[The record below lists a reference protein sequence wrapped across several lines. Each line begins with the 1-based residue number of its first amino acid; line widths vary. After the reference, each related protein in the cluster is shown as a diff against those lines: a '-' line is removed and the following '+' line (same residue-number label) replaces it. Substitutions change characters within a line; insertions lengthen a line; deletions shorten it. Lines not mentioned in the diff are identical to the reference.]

1 MRVYLPIILLFG
13 LTYLAGL
20 PGRAAAESTVVLTNA
35 AQIRALSP
43 AQAAQRL
50 PVRLKGIVT
59 TTASWNA
66 LVIMDQT
73 AGIYVTA
80 NHLMSNV
87 YQRGDEVEIE
97 GVTDPG
103 EFAPFV
109 RVKTDRKTGTAPVPS
124 PQPTSY
130 RQIMTGAEDA
140 QWIQFTGVV
149 RKFSKP
155 ADTNGISRMEV
166 AADGGSLQ
174 VRFNNS
180 ANVRI
185 DVDAEVCVQAICYY
199 QVNLRRQVL
208 NPVLQIPVGV
218 PVRVVQPAPAD
229 PFAAPFRSAE
239 SLLQFSPASSFDH
252 RVHVRG
258 LVTCHQ
264 AGGPRLIWIRDG
276 STGLKIQLQ
285 QDEDLQPGDQI
296 EVLGFPRLGAY
307 TPMLEEAMVKKTG
320 VTRPPAPQL
329 LANPREVFD
338 HEDDLVTLTNTL
350 TGLQSTF
357 EGVTL
362 SLESGG
368 QAFKAYIQLP
378 GNDQAPPAWEPGSI
392 VRVTGIGSI
401 IYDESKPMMGVW
413 YPQSFQI
420 LLRAPNDLTVIT
432 PPPWWT
438 PRHVMLVLCLVA
450 GGSVLATA
458 LVMWQ
463 ARRRLAE
470 QGRQRA
476 LAETQFTAIL
486 AERNRVAREIHDTLA
501 QGLVATSVQLR
512 LARKQIAG
520 VNPGLTAH
528 LDTALQ
534 LVQGS
539 LQEARNSIW
548 NMRSQV
554 LETGDLAGALKNILR
569 QMSDGTE
576 LRTEF
581 ETIGKPRRFSPFIEN
596 NLLRVGQEA
605 ITNAIKH
612 AQAGQIKVTVEFGEK
627 QFCLTVTDDGR
638 GFDAAQPPPS
648 EGGFGQVGMR
658 ERANALKGTLAIRS
672 APGQGAQIRLTVPLT
687 GD

>member
-1 MRVYLPIILLFG
+1 MRVTLSTILLFG
-13 LTYLAGL
+13 LTVLAGFT
-20 PGRAAAESTVVLTNA
+20 GQAAGKSSEILTNA

-43 AQAAQRL
+43 TQAAKGL

-66 LVIMDQT
+66 LVIMDET

-80 NHLMSNV
+80 NHFMSTV
-87 YQRGDEVEIE
+87 YHRGDVVEVE
-97 GVTDPG
+97 GTTDPG
-103 EFAPFV
+103 EFAPIV
-109 RVKTDRKTGTAPVPS
+109 RVNTDHKAGTAPIPA
-124 PQPTSY
+124 PQPASY
-130 RQIMTGAEDA
+130 RQIMTGARDA

-149 RKFSKP
+149 RKCSKP
-155 ADTNGISRMEV
+155 TDTNGIWRMEV

-174 VRFNNS
+174 VRFNNPQDLH
-180 ANVRI
+180 I

-218 PVRVVQPAPAD
+218 PLRVVQSAPTD

-239 SLLQFSPASSFDH
+239 SLLRFSPASSFDH

-258 LVTCHQ
+258 IVTCHQ
-264 AGGPRLIWIRDG
+264 ADPTRLIWIRDG
-276 STGLKIQLQ
+276 TTGLKIQLQ
-285 QDEDLQPGDQI
+285 HDENLNPGDQI

-307 TPMLEEAMVKKTG
+307 TPMLEDAMIKKTG
-320 VTRPPAPQL
+320 VTNAPAPLL
-329 LANPREVFD
+329 LASTHDVFD

-350 TGLQSTF
+350 TGIQSTF

-368 QAFKAYIQLP
+368 QIYKAYMKLP
-378 GNDQAPPAWEPGSI
+378 GNGSAPPDWEPGSL
-392 VRVTGIGSI
+392 VCMTGICSI

-420 LLRAPNDLTVIT
+420 LLRDRNDLIVIT

-458 LVMWQ
+458 LVMWL
-463 ARRRLAE
+463 ARRRLHE

-512 LARKQIAG
+512 LARKHTTI
-520 VNPGLTAH
+520 VTPTMTAH

-554 LETGDLAGALKNILR
+554 LETGDLAGALKNILK

-576 LRTEF
+576 LGTEF
-581 ETIGKPRRFSPFIEN
+581 ETSGKPRRFSPFIEN

-612 AQAGQIKVTVEFGEK
+612 AQAKHIKVTVEFGEK
-627 QFCLTVTDDGR
+627 QFCLTVTDDGK
-638 GFDAAQPPPS
+638 GFDAAKPPPS
-648 EGGFGQVGMR
+648 EGSFGQVGMR
-658 ERANALKGTLAIRS
+658 ERATALKGTLDIRS
-672 APGQGAQIRLTVPLT
+672 APGQGAEIRLTVPMT
-687 GD
+687 GE